1 MRSNTARAIAGLAV
15 IVLAIVLFV
24 VLSGGDDDDGT
35 SSDQTTQQPAQP
47 APDNGDQNGGDQQT
61 PQPTPPAEPV
71 PETIRIKDGAPVGGV
86 ADIEVSAG
94 DTVAFQV
101 VSDQP
106 GEVHVHG
113 YEIEKPIE
121 PNKPLLVSFGADIEG
136 AFEVELHGESS
147 EFQIADLSVTP
158 G

>member
-15 IVLAIVLFV
+15 VALAIVLFIV
-24 VLSGGDDDDGT
+24 FQGGDDDEGT
-35 SSDQTTQQPAQP
+35 SSQTTNEQPAEP
-47 APDNGDQNGGDQQT
+47 QNGGDQQT
-61 PQPTPPAEPV
+61 PEPTPPAEPV
-71 PETIRIKDGAPVGGV
+71 EQTITIKDGAPVGGI
-86 ADIEVSAG
+86 AEIEATSG
-94 DTVAFQV
+94 ETVKFMV
-101 VSDQP
+101 VSDEA

-121 PNKPLLVSFGADIEG
+121 PNKPLLVSFGANIEG

-147 EFQIADLSVTP
+147 EFQIADLSVNP